1 MGNCLRSS
9 DKLTAEILPHG
20 GATVYPTVRLR
31 GSPNSIVAAYTR
43 FAVLHDAVSSN
54 PAPVAQP
61 PPPPPPRTAARG
73 GGSEAAVP
81 VVFRVGPQAASGSR
95 DALLRFIDL
104 KFPDLAEEE
113 EVAEAEVAA
122 ESGGGGR
129 EEETGPLVARVTR
142 LQHRSMTWH
151 LERVVKWVEDLAT
164 RGGRRAVDPKVGTW
178 KMEVAK
184 FGRSYSQLL
193 EVMLEHAQMEE
204 RLLFPIFDRA
214 DPGLCK
220 AAKEEHARDL
230 PIMNGI
236 KEIIKSV
243 EVLDSRSPNYRDTL
257 YNLSTRLKSLQVQC
271 KQHFME
277 EDLELLPMMEAVELS
292 KEQDESALEQC
303 FVVMQGTHGRLL
315 KFLLE
320 GLPPHDAMKY
330 LDLISMCRDKERME
344 SMLKMVVEY

>member
-1 MGNCLRSS
+1 MGNCVRTSE
-9 DKLTAEILPHG
+9 KLTAEIVPHG
-20 GATVYPTVRLR
+20 GATVYPAVRLH
-31 GSPNSIVAAYTR
+31 GSPNSIFAAYTR
-43 FAVLHDAVSSN
+43 FAVLHNTVSSDPVPAARPS
-54 PAPVAQP
+54 PAP
-61 PPPPPPRTAARG
+61 PRAATRS
-73 GGSEAAVP
+73 GGSGTAAVP
-81 VVFRVGPQAASGSR
+81 VVFRVGPEVASGSR

-104 KFPDLAEEE
+104 KFPDLTEEEEE
-113 EVAEAEVAA
+113 EVAAPAEV
-122 ESGGGGR
+122 GGGR
-129 EEETGPLVARVTR
+129 EEETGSLVVRVTR
-142 LQHRSMTWH
+142 LQHKSMTWH
-151 LERVVKWVEDLAT
+151 LERIVRWVEDLAT
-164 RGGRRAVDPKVGTW
+164 RGGMRAVDPKVGTW
-178 KMEVAK
+178 KMEVVK

-204 RLLFPIFDRA
+204 RVLFPIFDRA
-214 DPGLCK
+214 DRGLSK

-243 EVLDSRSPNYRDTL
+243 EVLDSRNPNYKETL
-257 YNLSTRLKSLQVQC
+257 YNLSTRLKSLQGQC

-320 GLPPHDAMKY
+320 GLPHHDAMKY

>member
-1 MGNCLRSS
+1 MGNCLRTSE
-9 DKLTAEILPHG
+9 KLTAEIVPHG
-20 GATVYPTVRLR
+20 GATVYPAVRLH
-31 GSPNSIVAAYTR
+31 GSPNSIFAAYTR
-43 FAVLHDAVSSN
+43 FAVLHNAV
-54 PAPVAQP
+54 PPDPVLAAAP
-61 PPPPPPRTAARG
+61 PPQAPTAFCG
-73 GGSEAAVP
+73 GRSEAAVP
-81 VVFRVGPQAASGSR
+81 VVFHVGHDVASGSR

-113 EVAEAEVAA
+113 TAPPPPA
-122 ESGGGGR
+122 ESGGGK
-129 EEETGPLVARVTR
+129 EETSLVVRVTR
-142 LQHRSMTWH
+142 LQHKSMTWH
-151 LERVVKWVEDLAT
+151 LERMVGWAEDLAT
-164 RGGRRAVDPKVGTW
+164 RGGTRAVDPKVGTW
-178 KMEVAK
+178 KMEVVK

-204 RLLFPIFDRA
+204 RVLFPIFDSA
-214 DPGLCK
+214 DRGLSK

-243 EVLDSRSPNYRDTL
+243 EVLDSRSLNYKETL
-257 YNLSTRLKSLQVQC
+257 YNLSNRLKSLQGLC

-277 EDLELLPMMEAVELS
+277 EDSELLPIMEAVGLS
-292 KEQDESALEQC
+292 KEEEEDALEHC

-320 GLPPHDAMKY
+320 GLPPNDSMKY

-344 SMLKMVVEY
+344 SMLRVVVE

>member
-9 DKLTAEILPHG
+9 DNLTAEILPH
-20 GATVYPTVRLR
+20 AASTVYPTVRLR
-31 GSPNSIVAAYTR
+31 GSPNSIVAAYTH
-43 FAVLHDAVSSN
+43 FANLRDAVSSS

-61 PPPPPPRTAARG
+61 PPPPPRSAA
-73 GGSEAAVP
+73 P
-81 VVFRVGPQAASGSR
+81 VVFRVGPEVASGSR
-95 DALLRFIDL
+95 DALVRFIDL
-104 KFPDLAEEE
+104 KFPDLAEED
-113 EVAEAEVAA
+113 EAAAA
-122 ESGGGGR
+122 ESGGCGGGGGRR
-129 EEETGPLVARVTR
+129 EEETGSVVARVTR

-151 LERVVKWVEDLAT
+151 LERLVKWVEDLAT
-164 RGGRRAVDPKVGTW
+164 RGGARAVDPKVGTW

-184 FGRSYSQLL
+184 FGRSYSRLL

-204 RLLFPIFDRA
+204 RVLFPIFDRA
-214 DPGLCK
+214 DRGLCK

-257 YNLSTRLKSLQVQC
+257 FNLSTRLKSLQGQC

-277 EDLELLPMMEAVELS
+277 EDSELLPMMEAVELS
-292 KEQDESALEQC
+292 KEQEESALEQC

-344 SMLKMVVEY
+344 SMLRMVVGY

>member
-9 DKLTAEILPHG
+9 EKLTAEIVPHG
-20 GATVYPTVRLR
+20 GATVYPTVRLH
-31 GSPNSIVAAYTR
+31 GSPNSILAAYTR
-43 FAVLHDAVSSN
+43 FAVLHNAVPLQEPV
-54 PAPVAQP
+54 PAAG
-61 PPPPPPRTAARG
+61 PPPRAAARD
-73 GGSEAAVP
+73 GGSETVVP
-81 VVFRVGPQAASGSR
+81 VVFHVGPEVASGSR
-95 DALLRFIDL
+95 DALLRFIDS

-113 EVAEAEVAA
+113 EEVAA
-122 ESGGGGR
+122 EGGGGK
-129 EEETGPLVARVTR
+129 EEATASLVVRATR
-142 LQHRSMTWH
+142 LQHKSMTWH
-151 LERVVKWVEDLAT
+151 LERIVRWVEDLET
-164 RGGRRAVDPKVGTW
+164 RGGLRAVDPKMGTW
-178 KMEVAK
+178 KMEVVK

-204 RLLFPIFDRA
+204 RVLFPIFDSA
-214 DPGLCK
+214 DRGLSK

-243 EVLDSRSPNYRDTL
+243 EVLDSRSTNYRETL
-257 YNLSTRLKSLQVQC
+257 YNLSTRLKSLQGLC

-277 EDLELLPMMEAVELS
+277 EDSELLPTMEAVELS

-303 FVVMQGTHGRLL
+303 FAVMQGTHGRLL

-330 LDLISMCRDKERME
+330 LDLISMCRDRENGIHA
-344 SMLKMVVEY
+344 